1 MTTNE
6 RQIKE
11 RMMYGIE
18 TQEILPNRTV
28 EPELKKA
35 KILEM
40 GYKTNQDTT
49 KRKNTI

>member
-1 MTTNE
+1 MTINE
-6 RQIKE
+6 KQIKE

-18 TQEILPNRTV
+18 KQEILPNRTLK
-28 EPELKKA
+28 PELKKA
-35 KILEM
+35 EILEM